1 MPKHKSNDLKIVAVR
16 HYLQIQNQVETCKV
30 FECSPRS
37 LMRWVDRYRQGLELD
52 RKNREPKAYKVTNEH
67 VAFVIGLVKKNPEI
81 TAAEVLTAFNKKFPD
96 VSISRVHIGR
106 IMRDSNYT
114 LKRTRV
120 RHEPKTRFGKDVDI
134 KDTLKKFYTEVKTH
148 RPEDIICID
157 ETSLNAFMVRKY
169 CRGKIGKRCV
179 VKTTSQ
185 EVFKKYTGVFAI
197 SSKGCVGYE
206 VYRQGGIDSQR
217 LIEFLQKHIIT
228 KYQGKLI
235 ILDNVSS
242 HRNPEVKRA
251 ILENNNLLYAV
262 PYQHF
267 TNAIEMMFSVLKNKM
282 SKDKSLTYE
291 EISASVEKTLQN
303 IPKSY
308 FENLIRKTYF
318 ERKEIFTKR
327 PSSRERPSKRY
338 L

>member
-1 MPKHKSNDLKIVAVR
+1 MSKHRSNDLKLVAVR

-37 LMRWVDRYRQGLELD
+37 LMRWVKRYKQGQEMARQ
-52 RKNREPKAYKVTNEH
+52 NRESVAYKVTNEH
-67 VAFVIGLVKKNPEI
+67 VEFIIGLVKKNPEI
-81 TAAEVLTAFNKKFPD
+81 TAAEVLTAFEKKFPD
-96 VSISRVHIGR
+96 ITLSRVHIGR

-120 RHEPKTRFGKDVDI
+120 RHEPKSRFGKDVDI
-134 KDTLKKFYTEVKTH
+134 KDLLKKFYIEVKKH
-148 RPEDIICID
+148 RAEDIICID

-169 CRGKIGKRCV
+169 CREKIGKRCV

-197 SSKGCVGYE
+197 SNKGCIGYE
-206 VYRQGGIDSQR
+206 VYKQGGIDSQR
-217 LIEFLQKHIIT
+217 LIEFLQKHIIS

-235 ILDNVSS
+235 ILDNASS

-251 ILENNNLLYAV
+251 ILEKNNLLYAV

-267 TNAIEMMFSVLKNKM
+267 TNAIEMVFSVLKNKM
-282 SKDKSLTYE
+282 SKEKSLTYE

-308 FENLIRKTYF
+308 FENLISKTYF
-318 ERKEIFTKR
+318 ERKEVFTKR
-327 PSSRERPSKRY
+327 PSPRERPPKKY